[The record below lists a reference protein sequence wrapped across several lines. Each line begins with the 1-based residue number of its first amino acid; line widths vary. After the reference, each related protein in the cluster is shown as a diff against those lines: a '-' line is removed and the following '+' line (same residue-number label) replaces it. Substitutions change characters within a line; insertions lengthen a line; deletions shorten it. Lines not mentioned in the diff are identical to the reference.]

1 MGVTPIFWE
10 VLFLHCKFTLT
21 PLLMDSGG
29 ATFLEILSLY
39 FELFKVKYSPPL
51 WEGWSIAR
59 NGKMKKL
66 GVCYISN
73 FLRRMEKKDKK
84 LGGFLFSPYCDIL
97 FG

>member
-1 MGVTPIFWE
+1 VNYIPSYGGVPWGGYPHLLGGLIP
-10 VLFLHCKFTLT
+10 
-21 PLLMDSGG
+21 PLQVHTHPSPHGLWGG

-66 GVCYISN
+66 GVFVI
-73 FLRRMEKKDKK
+73 
-84 LGGFLFSPYCDIL
+84 
-97 FG
+97 